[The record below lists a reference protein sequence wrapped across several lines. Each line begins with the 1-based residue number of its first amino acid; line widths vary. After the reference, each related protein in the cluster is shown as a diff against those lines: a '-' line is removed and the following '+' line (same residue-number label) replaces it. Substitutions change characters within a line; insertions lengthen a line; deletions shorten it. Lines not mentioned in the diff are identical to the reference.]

1 MTTRSTDPDFTALIV
16 LVDNTTGEQIAAT
29 PPIVCESDLRFVMS
43 RFAWMRR
50 DGASI
55 VVESPLAN
63 MHARILD
70 PRVAALLAAL
80 AQPAALDEVVQASGL
95 THAEARFVMAAL
107 QKIGAVREYGVSQ
120 SSSPEAQVPI
130 TWEFQDLLF
139 HTRTRAGRSPLRLS
153 KSPLA
158 RGTSPKEGAQP
169 GDREL
174 PSIDLQERAQHDP
187 PFGVVTEARRSVRN
201 FGAGSIPVGG
211 VAELLARVLG
221 PRGAGET
228 DRRRFPSGGAV
239 YEIDAVILAY
249 DITDLPRGCYRY
261 QVQQHSL
268 RPLHG
273 DSDAF
278 DYLGQMAAGAAG
290 RPDDEIPPAVLVLA
304 AHFNSLSSQYDG
316 IAYSLMLKHAGVLM
330 AMLNLTA
337 PLVGLGS
344 VPLGLGDSDQFAAA
358 TGLDY
363 YRNGSVG
370 EVALCRAR
378 E

>member
-1 MTTRSTDPDFTALIV
+1 MTTQLTDPEFTALIV
-16 LVDNTTGEQIAAT
+16 LVDNTTGEEIAAT
-29 PPIVCESDLRFVMS
+29 PAIVCESDLRFVMS

-80 AQPAALDEVVQASGL
+80 AHPAALDELVQVSGL
-95 THAEARFVMAAL
+95 THAESRFVVAAL
-107 QKIGAVREYGVSQ
+107 QEIGAVREHGGPRA
-120 SSSPEAQVPI
+120 SSLEAQVPI

-153 KSPLA
+153 KSALA
-158 RGTSPKEGAQP
+158 RGTSAAEEVQP

-174 PSIDLQERAQHDP
+174 PRVDLQERIGNDP
-187 PFGVVTEARRSVRN
+187 PFGTVVEARRSVRE
-201 FGAGSIPVGG
+201 FDAGPVPIGAL
-211 VAELLARVLG
+211 AELLARVLG
-221 PRGAGET
+221 PRANGET

-239 YEIDAVILAY
+239 YEIDAVLLAF
-249 DITDLPRGCYRY
+249 DVMDLPRGAYRY
-261 QVQQHSL
+261 LPQRHSL
-268 RPLHG
+268 RTLPG
-273 DSDAF
+273 DLDSF
-278 DYLGQMAAGAAG
+278 EYLGQMAASAAG
-290 RPDDEIPPAVLVLA
+290 RPADEIPPAVVVLTA
-304 AHFNSLSSQYDG
+304 RFNALSSRYDG
-316 IAYSLMLKHAGVLM
+316 ISYSLMLKHAGVLM

-337 PLVGLGS
+337 PVVGLGS

-363 YRNGSVG
+363 YRHGAIG
-370 EVALCRAR
+370 EVALSRGS
-378 E
+378 